1 MAWRTESVMD
11 QRVEFVLRAKE
22 GEGSHAELC
31 REYGISRPTG
41 YLWLNRY
48 QQVGS
53 VSGLLERSRRPQH
66 SPQRTSTE
74 IERAVL
80 AVRDRTGWGGPKIA
94 KVLARE
100 GIAVGPATAQ
110 RIVKRSGRVQPLKT
124 DKTTIRF
131 EKAECNE
138 LAQMDFKGEYTL
150 PEEKCYPL
158 SFVDDCSRYCHG
170 LWPLPGT
177 GGAGVKQT
185 LEGYFRK
192 HGVPQSILMDHGTP
206 WYSSMNQHG
215 LTWLA
220 VWLLKQGVVLRY
232 SGVGHPQ
239 TQGKVERF
247 HQTLKARTRHRGA
260 PTTMGEWERWAEEF
274 RQEYNHERPHESLG
288 MKTPAEVY
296 QAVNLRA
303 YQEQPREWEYTG
315 GTVKRLNT
323 QGMLYY
329 QQQTYFVSEALAS
342 EKIRIDELGGKLLVT
357 FRHMTVREIELS
369 TGQSTAVL
377 LPAKRKAMAAPKA
390 AQTRTKEEQ
399 DFRCEDEHV

>member
-1 MAWRTESVMD
+1 MD

-22 GEGSHAELC
+22 GEEALAELC

-48 QQVGS
+48 EQAGS
-53 VSGLLERSRRPQH
+53 VKGLAERSRRPVH
-66 SPQRTSTE
+66 SPQRTTEE
-74 IERAVL
+74 IESAVL
-80 AVRDRTGWGGPKIA
+80 ALRDKTGWGGPKIA
-94 KVLARE
+94 KVLGRKGVVVA
-100 GIAVGPATAQ
+100 PATAQ
-110 RIVKRSGRVQPLKT
+110 RILKRTGRVVPPVTAKT
-124 DKTTIRF
+124 SKRF

-150 PEEKCYPL
+150 PAEKCYPL
-158 SFVDDCSRYCHG
+158 SFIDDCSRYCHG

-185 LEGYFRK
+185 LEGYFRA
-192 HGVPQSILMDHGTP
+192 HGVPRSILMDHGTP
-206 WYSSMNQHG
+206 WFSTTNQHG

-260 PTTMGEWERWAEEF
+260 PTTMGDWERWAADF
-274 RQEYNHERPHESLG
+274 REEYNHERPHESLG

-296 QAVNLRA
+296 QPVNLRP
-303 YQEQPREWEYTG
+303 YQEQPQEWEYNG
-315 GTVKRLNT
+315 GIVKRLNT
-323 QGMLYY
+323 QGMLSYR
-329 QQQTYFVSEALAS
+329 QQRYFVSEALAA
-342 EKIRIDELGGKLLVT
+342 ERVRVDELDGKLLVT
-357 FRHMTVREIELS
+357 FRHMTVREIEVS
-369 TGQSTAVL
+369 TGKSTAVL
-377 LPAKRKAMAAPKA
+377 LPNRAAK
-390 AQTRTKEEQ
+390 
-399 DFRCEDEHV
+399 